1 MSTILGNPITLGGGG
16 GKLNIDFGT
25 TPPSDT
31 SKLWVPLAKKP
42 SAVECS
48 PALAFGS
55 EYLTNMAY
63 VSGTSIPI
71 RTCILG
77 NKIYG
82 FVQPRSSTEMSNF
95 GIYYYTWDI
104 ATGERKRIKWESSGV
119 VYAQQQNYKVKFC
132 FGGSPVVHGNSIYLV
147 GGYVQTREYYSGD
160 SAYVFKFTPS
170 ENKIERLAQL
180 STFIQEASSGNK
192 FLEWCGCCEVNGVI
206 YAFGGTYHSFDI
218 SSNTY
223 ASVMAY
229 DISTNSCTTIGMM
242 VEGDYLST
250 GTTWAYTS
258 QTCFP
263 IGNTIYLFGGY
274 GRKRVNKQY
283 DNYTERTSILKY
295 DIETKTTTEIGQL
308 PHAARFLSVVKNGTS
323 AYIVGCNNTDMYK
336 FNSADESLTKL
347 SDTLSSVSNSFY
359 SGEKLNDKI
368 YICAVS
374 SSDFI
379 YAAYLTISSPLT
391 SNHLFLQE
399 DSGYDGLWTALKS
412 KDTDFK
418 IKVINAYLGD
428 SNNIAQL
435 TDAYLY
441 DSDSATWKSL
451 DGVSMTADML
461 EALATLGVT

>member
-1 MSTILGNPITLGGGG
+1 MSILGNPITLGGGG
-16 GKLNIDFGT
+16 AKLNIDFGT

-31 SKLWVPLAKKP
+31 SKLWVPLATKP

-55 EYLTNMAY
+55 EYITNIAY
-63 VSGTSIPI
+63 VGGTSIPI

-82 FVQPRSSTEMSNF
+82 FVQPRTNTEMNNF
-95 GIYYYTWDI
+95 GVYYYTWDI
-104 ATGERKRIKWESSGV
+104 ATGERKCIKWSSSGV
-119 VYAQQQNYKVKFC
+119 VYAQQQNYNVNFC
-132 FGGSPVVHGNSIYLV
+132 FGGCPVVHGNSIYLV
-147 GGYVQTREYYSGD
+147 GGYVQAQNYYSAD

-170 ENKIERLAQL
+170 KNKIERLAQL
-180 STFIQEASSGNK
+180 STYIQEAGSGNK
-192 FLEWCGCCEVNGVI
+192 FLEWCGCCEVKGVI
-206 YAFGGTYHSFDI
+206 YAFGGTYHSFDMTANI
-218 SSNTY
+218 YS
-223 ASVMAY
+223 SVMEY
-229 DISTNSCTTIGMM
+229 NISTNSCTTIATMSK
-242 VEGDYLST
+242 GDFST
-250 GTTWAYTS
+250 GTMWAYSS

-274 GRKRVNKQY
+274 GKKRTASTW
-283 DNYTERTSILKY
+283 DNFGDRTSILKY

-308 PHAARFLSVVKNGTS
+308 PHAARFLSVVKNGES
-323 AYIVGCNNTDMYK
+323 AYIIGCNNADMYK
-336 FNSADESLTKL
+336 FNSADASLTKL
-347 SDTLSSVSNSFY
+347 SDTLSSVSGGFY

-374 SSDFI
+374 RSDFI
-379 YAAYLTISSPLT
+379 YAAYLTISSHLT

-418 IKVINAYLGD
+418 VKVINAYIGD